1 MEATMRKVVM
11 FSTALAIA
19 GGAFIFT
26 MLTDPPVSKAHA
38 VAQIDTYALTIS
50 ANALGGQAYD
60 AH

>member
-1 MEATMRKVVM
+1 MRKVVV

-50 ANALGGQAYD
+50 ASPSTGLAYD

>member
-1 MEATMRKVVM
+1 MRKVVM